1 MNASPLVIV
10 AGARTPF
17 CRAGSTL
24 ADFDAVE
31 LGRHAASGLFTRT
44 GIDPA
49 AVDETVFGCVSQP
62 ANAANIARVIALR
75 AGVPKERPAM
85 TVHRNCASGM
95 EAVTTAQEKLAAGQG
110 EVFLVGGTESMSQM
124 PLLFRHEAAIKF
136 ALLSRAR
143 GMGGKLQAA
152 TAFRPQDF
160 LPLLAIKMGLT
171 DPVAEINMGQTA
183 ELLAREFEI
192 SRDAQDAMAVRSQLL
207 AAQHRG
213 HLREEIAPMFSG
225 RKDLVAV
232 EDDNGVRTDSSPAK
246 LAKLQPIFEPL
257 TGTVTAGNSSQVTD
271 GAVAL
276 LACSEARAQQLGV
289 APLGRLVS
297 HAYTGCDPER
307 MGLGP
312 VTAMAAALGHAGW
325 KLSDV
330 DIIEI
335 NEAFAAQIL
344 AVLKC
349 LKDPASARKAGL
361 NTPLGEVDDSQ
372 LNLQGGAIALGHP
385 VGATG
390 ARLILTAL
398 YQLRRAGKRRAL
410 VSLCVGGGQ
419 GGAVCLE
426 AF

>member
-1 MNASPLVIV
+1 
-10 AGARTPF
+10 
-17 CRAGSTL
+17 
-24 ADFDAVE
+24 
-31 LGRHAASGLFTRT
+31 
-44 GIDPA
+44 
-49 AVDETVFGCVSQP
+49 
-62 ANAANIARVIALR
+62 
-75 AGVPKERPAM
+75 
-85 TVHRNCASGM
+85 
-95 EAVTTAQEKLAAGQG
+95 
-110 EVFLVGGTESMSQM
+110 
-124 PLLFRHEAAIKF
+124 
-136 ALLSRAR
+136 
-143 GMGGKLQAA
+143 
-152 TAFRPQDF
+152 
-160 LPLLAIKMGLT
+160 
-171 DPVAEINMGQTA
+171 
-183 ELLAREFEI
+183 
-192 SRDAQDAMAVRSQLL
+192 
-207 AAQHRG
+207 
-213 HLREEIAPMFSG
+213 
-225 RKDLVAV
+225 
-232 EDDNGVRTDSSPAK
+232 
-246 LAKLQPIFEPL
+246 
-257 TGTVTAGNSSQVTD
+257 
-271 GAVAL
+271 
-276 LACSEARAQQLGV
+276 
-289 APLGRLVS
+289 
-297 HAYTGCDPER
+297 